1 VCIISQSARPDDKDV
16 IRLSFICRGAARTLF
31 TTRPLSE
38 EVAMLGPVVTFKSA
52 TAVALLALALPLAVS
67 QAQASTRSGKEVV
80 DTVCAA
86 CHATGANGAPRIG
99 DVEAWKDR
107 AAQGLTSLTR
117 HAIQGIRKMPAHG
130 GNPGVSDFEIELAIT
145 YMVNQSGGHWA
156 VPIDKAAPPAAERSG
171 EQIVQAQCAKCHA
184 TGVDGAPRIG
194 DRSAWIPRLRE
205 GLDALVRSATRG
217 HGGMPARGGMADLS
231 DTELRSAIV
240 YMINQGVAPAKGQ
253 PAAAAPAA
261 RPGGDHQVVEGT
273 EIYLGVI
280 SAEALRGE
288 NLRPGSQEAVM
299 HGGIPTGEGY
309 YHVNV
314 SLFDSKTNAP
324 IADAQVKAT
333 VSDPVM
339 GGETKPLE
347 IMATPNAPSY
357 GNYFRISG
365 MNPHTITV
373 HIRRPG
379 AAREITAKFD
389 FER

>member
-1 VCIISQSARPDDKDV
+1 
-16 IRLSFICRGAARTLF
+16 
-31 TTRPLSE
+31 
-38 EVAMLGPVVTFKSA
+38 MLGPVVTFKSA
-52 TAVALLALALPLAVS
+52 TAVALLALALPFAAP

-99 DVEAWKDR
+99 DEKAWKDR

-117 HAIQGIRKMPAHG
+117 HAILGIRKMPAHG

-156 VPIDKAAPPAAERSG
+156 TPIDKSAPTADRTG

-194 DRSAWIPRLRE
+194 DRSVWIPRLRD

-217 HGGMPARGGMADLS
+217 HGGMPARGGMADLT

-240 YMINQGVAPAKGQ
+240 YMINQGVPPAKGE
-253 PAAAAPAA
+253 PAAAAERAA
-261 RPGGDHQVVEGT
+261 RPGGDHQVVEGM

-280 SAEALRGE
+280 SADALRSE
-288 NLRPGSQEAVM
+288 NFKPGSPEAVM
-299 HGGIPTGEGY
+299 HGGIPTGKGY

-324 IADAQVKAT
+324 IADAQVKVT

-347 IMATPNAPSY
+347 LMATPNAPSY

-365 MNPHTITV
+365 MNPHTVTV
-373 HIRRPG
+373 HVRRPG